1 MKRSIITLLSVM
13 IASLICIHAEKY
25 EIKVGEFSELVV
37 NDNINVVY
45 DNIADSVGFVRFD
58 IEKKYAS
65 YIMVNRSKGKLK
77 IQLDQLAMEL
87 DKLPTVYVYSSIF
100 AMLSAICRRSNAIF
114 SALLIKGFSP

>member
-1 MKRSIITLLSVM
+1 M

-45 DNIADSVGFVRFD
+45 DNITDSVGFVRFD

-65 YIMVNRSKGKLK
+65 YIMVNRSKEKLK

-87 DKLPTVYVYSSIF
+87 D
-100 AMLSAICRRSNAIF
+100 
-114 SALLIKGFSP
+114 